1 MVQTRL
7 AAEALRARHPEHD
20 FVLTPMTTHG
30 DRAHGL
36 VLTEAPQEGVFVKE
50 LEEAILDGRAELAV
64 HSAKDLPT
72 RETAGLTVAA
82 YLPRADPRDVLVG
95 REPVTLATLQPGA
108 RVGTGSPR
116 RSAQLL
122 AARPDLRVVPIR
134 GNVDTRLRRLA
145 ESKVDALVL
154 AGAGLVRLGRMPESI
169 AWLALEAMLPAP
181 GQGALAIQAAVAS
194 PARALAAEV
203 DDRDTRRAVEAEREV
218 LRGLGGGCLSAV
230 GVHARV
236 EGSELVIAAV
246 VLAEDGAGMARASAR
261 GVDDRK
267 VVEQVVHGLREGG
280 AARILDPAPAAGPLA
295 GLRVMVTRPLEQAGA
310 FSAALREAGAAVV
323 LCPLIA
329 IEALA
334 VPEDFTARLPGYD
347 WIVFTSANG
356 VDRFFEVL
364 SGSPP
369 PAPAKVAAIGP
380 ETAAR
385 LESYGVRAHL
395 VPERFVAEDLAD
407 SLGEAAAPGSKVL
420 LARARGS
427 RNLLVERLRARAV
440 EVDVVELYRPVPP
453 PNVSARLRRLLD
465 AGVDV
470 ITLTSSS
477 TARHLVEALG
487 GRALPAG
494 VRVAC
499 IGPIT
504 AASARELGLPVAI
517 IAEEYTAR
525 GLRDALV
532 RARADLRTPLESR

>member
-1 MVQTRL
+1 MVQSRL
-7 AAEALRARHPEHD
+7 AAEALRARHPKHD
-20 FVLTPMTTHG
+20 FVLVPMTTHG
-30 DRAHGL
+30 DRAPGL
-36 VLTEAPQEGVFVKE
+36 LLTEAPQEGVFVKE

-72 RETAGLTVAA
+72 RETAGLTIAA
-82 YLPRADPRDVLVG
+82 YLPRADPRDVLAG
-95 REPVTLATLQPGA
+95 REPVTLASLQPGA

-122 AARPDLRVVPIR
+122 AARPDLRLVPIR
-134 GNVDTRLRRLA
+134 GNVDTRLRKLA
-145 ESKVDALVL
+145 EGEVDALVL
-154 AGAGLVRLGRMPESI
+154 AGAGLERLGRMPDSS
-169 AWLALEAMLPAP
+169 AWLGLEAMLPAP
-181 GQGALAIQAAVAS
+181 GQGALAIQAAAGS
-194 PARALAAEV
+194 AAGALAAEV
-203 DDRDTRRAVEAEREV
+203 DDGDTRRAVEAERGV
-218 LRGLGGGCLSAV
+218 LRGLGGGCLSAI

-236 EGSELVIAAV
+236 EGSELAIAAV

-261 GVDDRK
+261 GMDDREIVEE
-267 VVEQVVHGLREGG
+267 VVRRLREGG
-280 AARILDPAPAAGPLA
+280 ATRLLERAPAAGPLA

-310 FSAALREAGAAVV
+310 FSAALREAGAEVV

-329 IEALA
+329 IEALP
-334 VPEDFTARLPGYD
+334 VPEDLIALLPGYD

-356 VDRFFEVL
+356 VERFFEVL
-364 SGSPP
+364 SGSP
-369 PAPAKVAAIGP
+369 APAAVKVAAIGP

-385 LESYGVRAHL
+385 LASYGAHAHL

-407 SLGEAAAPGSKVL
+407 SLGEAAAPGSRVL

-427 RNLLVERLRARAV
+427 RDLLVERLRARGF
-440 EVDVVELYRPVPP
+440 EVDVVELYRAVPP

-477 TARHLVEALG
+477 SARHLVEALG

-494 VRVAC
+494 VQVAC

-532 RARADLRTPLESR
+532 RARADQRAPLESR